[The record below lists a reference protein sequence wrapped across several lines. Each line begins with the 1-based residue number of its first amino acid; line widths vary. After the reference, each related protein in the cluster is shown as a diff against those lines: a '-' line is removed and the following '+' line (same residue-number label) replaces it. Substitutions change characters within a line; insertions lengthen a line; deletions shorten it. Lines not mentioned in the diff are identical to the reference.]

1 MRTFVRSGT
10 GLLLA
15 SVMLLSA
22 VGCGGGTTTVTTAA
36 KPIEL
41 TAVQIKE
48 KAAAEAAVRK
58 EQVARKK
65 EEAKEAAEQKKQEA
79 HEQHEQR
86 AQEAA
91 ESSGGSGGAGSSSG
105 GKTVP
110 SDLTNKSLPAAE
122 GELNSKGIPF
132 TTNSYGHIVIV
143 HGDWG
148 VCSTTPEPGQPA
160 NGTVVLS
167 LGHFSCGA

>member
-1 MRTFVRSGT
+1 M
-10 GLLLA
+10 
-15 SVMLLSA
+15 
-22 VGCGGGTTTVTTAA
+22 TTAA

-48 KAAAEAAVRK
+48 KAAAEAAAHK
-58 EQVARKK
+58 EQVARRK

-79 HEQHEQR
+79 HEQQ

-91 ESSGGSGGAGSSSG
+91 ESSGGSGSG
-105 GKTVP
+105 GSRSGGETVP
-110 SDLTNKSLPAAE
+110 SDLTNKSLPDAE

-148 VCSTTPEPGQPA
+148 VCSTTPEPGQPVS
-160 NGTVVLS
+160 GTVVLN

>member
-1 MRTFVRSGT
+1 M
-10 GLLLA
+10 LI
-15 SVMLLSA
+15 SV
-22 VGCGGGTTTVTTAA
+22 VGCGSGTTTVTTAA

-41 TAVQIKE
+41 TTVQIKE
-48 KAAAEAAVRK
+48 KAAAETAARK

-79 HEQHEQR
+79 HEQHEQQ
-86 AQEAA
+86 APEAA
-91 ESSGGSGGAGSSSG
+91 ESSGGSGGGESSSG

-110 SDLTNKSLPAAE
+110 SDLTNKSLPDAE
-122 GELNSKGIPF
+122 GELNGKGIPF

-148 VCSTTPEPGQPA
+148 VCSTTPEPGQPVS
-160 NGTVVLS
+160 GTVVLN